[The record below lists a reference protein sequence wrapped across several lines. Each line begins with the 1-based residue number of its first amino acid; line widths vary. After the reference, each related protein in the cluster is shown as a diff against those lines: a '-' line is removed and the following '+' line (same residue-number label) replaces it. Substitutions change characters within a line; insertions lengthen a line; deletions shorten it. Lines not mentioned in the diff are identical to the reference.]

1 MERQDSVQRFLELIR
16 RSHRGKFK
24 VYIGMSAGVG
34 KTCRMLQEARQLLD
48 AGVDVRIGYIETHG
62 RAGTEALVEGL
73 PLVPRRRLFYKGKE
87 LEEMDTQ
94 AIVNLRPEIVVV
106 DELAHTNIE
115 GSENPKR
122 WQDVMQ
128 ILDAGISVISAV
140 NIQHIEGLN
149 EVVEEITGIEIRER
163 VPDSVLAMADEVVNI
178 DLTADELI
186 ERLKAGKIYRPD
198 KIAAALGNFFT
209 QDNLLQLRELALKE
223 VALRVEKKVDS
234 EVTGSETFR
243 RDKLLAVIDSSEKRA
258 RRVIRKTARM
268 ATHLNAAFTVLYV
281 QGDREADDRIP
292 LARQR
297 YLINNLNLATEL
309 GGEVRRIRS
318 NSPVESIA
326 GVCREQKI
334 NIVCI
339 GRPEFSL
346 FSLLKSA
353 IRLRRLT
360 VRLSRMNIDLLS
372 VSAHKIHG
380 PKGVGFLYISEK
392 AKVRPILFG
401 GGQQRGMRSGTENV
415 PGIAGM
421 AKAVEQVYM
430 DLDSKVNQ
438 LYRIRER
445 FIQGVSRI
453 EGIKINGCQGAE
465 SAPHIVSV
473 SIQGVRSEVMLHA
486 LEDKGIYVSAGSAC
500 SSNKPAISATLKA
513 IGIEKQYLDSTIRF
527 SFSMFT
533 TEEEIDYTI
542 MCMGELIPMLRHY
555 TRH

>member
-1 MERQDSVQRFLELIR
+1 MDTHDTRRSAEHFLDLIKE
-16 RSHRGKFK
+16 SHRGKFK

-34 KTCRMLQEARQLLD
+34 KTYRMLQEAHQLLD
-48 AGVDVRIGYIETHG
+48 AGVDVRIGYVETHG
-62 RAGTEALVEGL
+62 RAETEALVAGL
-73 PLVPRRRLFYKGKE
+73 PFIPRRRLFYKGKE
-87 LEEMDTQ
+87 LEEMDAQ
-94 AIVNLRPEIVVV
+94 AIVNLHPEIVVV

-128 ILDAGISVISAV
+128 ILDAGISVISAI
-140 NIQHIEGLN
+140 NIQHIESLN
-149 EVVEEITGIEIRER
+149 EQVQEITGVEVHER

-353 IRLRRLT
+353 IRLRRQT
-360 VRLSRMNIDLLS
+360 VRLSRMNIDL
-372 VSAHKIHG
+372 
-380 PKGVGFLYISEK
+380 
-392 AKVRPILFG
+392 
-401 GGQQRGMRSGTENV
+401 
-415 PGIAGM
+415 
-421 AKAVEQVYM
+421 
-430 DLDSKVNQ
+430 
-438 LYRIRER
+438 
-445 FIQGVSRI
+445 FI
-453 EGIKINGCQGAE
+453 
-465 SAPHIVSV
+465 
-473 SIQGVRSEVMLHA
+473 
-486 LEDKGIYVSAGSAC
+486 
-500 SSNKPAISATLKA
+500 
-513 IGIEKQYLDSTIRF
+513 F
-527 SFSMFT
+527 S
-533 TEEEIDYTI
+533 
-542 MCMGELIPMLRHY
+542 
-555 TRH
+555 